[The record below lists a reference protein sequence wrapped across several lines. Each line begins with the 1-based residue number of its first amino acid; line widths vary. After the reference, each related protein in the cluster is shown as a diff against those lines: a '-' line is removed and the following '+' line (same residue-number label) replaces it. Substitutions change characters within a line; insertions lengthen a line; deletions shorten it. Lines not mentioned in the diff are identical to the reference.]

1 MLDLVL
7 TNGLVVTP
15 SGAKTLDIGIAGG
28 KIVSLRETG
37 LGHTEEATRTVDLRG
52 QLVVPGGVDPHV
64 HTNSVLPTA
73 AESGIK
79 CFGPDRV
86 SEGAIYGGTT
96 TLVDFAHW
104 QPGDELSESF
114 ARKSAEWAGSSYT
127 DYALHGTFKEPE
139 IPFEVLEQIPDAV
152 AAGHGSYK
160 VWMTNTTPTRPKQK
174 TDLGNMW
181 GLMQQTAQAGAMLA
195 VHAEDDDIVM
205 YAYKQLQREGRIGLE
220 NMHHAHN
227 NLSEKL
233 SFQRVITLAEHVGA
247 PIYLM
252 HVSAREGVDA
262 IREARGRGQAVYGEI
277 LPHYAYFTAEDYK
290 QKNGAIYHTYPSLK
304 SETDRDSMW
313 ESLLEG
319 SLSTLATDG
328 VCTDLEVKTR
338 GKTILD
344 ATGGHAGVE
353 MRMAVAY
360 TEGVAKRGLDL
371 TRFVDITSANAAKI
385 LGLYPQKG
393 VIAVGSDA
401 DLAVLDTTVKKAIHA
416 EDLHEADYTPWDGYE
431 VAAWPSM
438 TVLRGQV
445 MVENRELKAEAGGSL
460 LKQHVSSDVRNR
472 PAC

>member
-1 MLDLVL
+1 MLDLLL

-15 SGAKTLDIGIAGG
+15 SGPRRLDVGIANGT
-28 KIVSLRETG
+28 IVSLTAPEFG
-37 LGHTEEATRTVDLRG
+37 APAEARRTIDVRG

-104 QPGDELSESF
+104 QPGDDLSQSF
-114 ARKSAEWAGSSYT
+114 ARKSAEWAGSTYT

-160 VWMTNTTPTRPKQK
+160 VWMTNTTPTRPRQK

-181 GLMQQTAQAGAMLA
+181 GLMEQTAAAGAMLA
-195 VHAEDDDIVM
+195 IHAEDDDIVM
-205 YAYKQLQREGRIGLE
+205 YSYKRLQREGKIGLE
-220 NMHHAHN
+220 YMSHAHN

-233 SFQRVITLAEHVGA
+233 SFQRAITLAEHVGA
-247 PIYLM
+247 PIYIM

-262 IREARGRGQAVYGEI
+262 IREARGRGLPVYGEV
-277 LPHYAYFTAEDYK
+277 LPHYAHFTADDYR
-290 QKNGAIYHTYPSLK
+290 QENGAIYHTYPSLK
-304 SETDRDSMW
+304 SADDRDSMW
-313 ESLLEG
+313 DALLEG
-319 SLSTLATDG
+319 ALSTLATDG
-328 VCTDLEVKTR
+328 VCTDLDVKTR

-371 TRFVDITSANAAKI
+371 TRFVDLTSANAAKI
-385 LGLYPQKG
+385 LGLYPRKG
-393 VIAVGSDA
+393 AIAIGSDA
-401 DLAVLDTTVKKAIHA
+401 DLAVLDTTEARVVTSS
-416 EDLHEADYTPWDGYE
+416 DLHEADYTPWEGYE
-431 VAAWPSM
+431 VAAWATM

-445 MVENRELKAEAGGSL
+445 VVEDRELKTGPLGTLQE
-460 LKQHVSSDVRNR
+460 QRVSADVRSR